1 MFSAIEGKGL
11 EPDPSARGGNSMKKG
26 ALILIFAS
34 FLGLL
39 VIGIHAAGQFKAEE
53 NADFAK
59 WEDFLATAKQVVNVK
74 HFSHPCGKDISQEH
88 GKEISHPYGKQ
99 FSHSP
104 LE

>member
-1 MFSAIEGKGL
+1 MLQDSPDALVGHAHQFGDRVDRHLPSQDHHQGL
-11 EPDPSARGGNSMKKG
+11 EQQREAALFARPW
-26 ALILIFAS
+26 
-34 FLGLL
+34 
-39 VIGIHAAGQFKAEE
+39 H
-53 NADFAK
+53 
-59 WEDFLATAKQVVNVK
+59 VVNVK

>member
-1 MFSAIEGKGL
+1 LIGPGAASGL
-11 EPDPSARGGNSMKKG
+11 ETSEG
-26 ALILIFAS
+26 F
-34 FLGLL
+34 
-39 VIGIHAAGQFKAEE
+39 AAGRLDPARPALGRGLEGFDRRRA
-53 NADFAK
+53 A
-59 WEDFLATAKQVVNVK
+59 VVNVK